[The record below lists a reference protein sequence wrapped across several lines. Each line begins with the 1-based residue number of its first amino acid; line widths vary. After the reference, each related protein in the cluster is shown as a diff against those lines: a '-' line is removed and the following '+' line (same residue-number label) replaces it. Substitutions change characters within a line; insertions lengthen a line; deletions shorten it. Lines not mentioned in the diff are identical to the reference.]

1 VPLFSQGGGSA
12 VLTRILISFAR
23 LFPQLSYVQGMSSLA
38 ATVLIANAGKGK
50 AAPFLSSS
58 SSSSSL
64 VDQSMSATQHSSDG
78 KMMMMTTI
86 EHDVEVDTF
95 WTFAALVM
103 NRLSGYFEEGMSA
116 LLEDTARLQL
126 CLQSSSSSSSSSS
139 SRTETLS
146 NILKEIDFDWLLL
159 TPDWFLQVFCSESC
173 DSLVTLHIW
182 DLLMFLHESEPIMVS
197 ASGGGSGVSG
207 GIVETTNNNGGG
219 GGRRSVSRRSTQ
231 VVQKSTVLPSSTP
244 SLPSSSSSSHP
255 IGRVTMI
262 WVVVGLMSKFQN
274 KYIEFHE
281 TDKNGLSVEKCCE
294 GFRSDLLS
302 IKSLSEISM
311 IISLDQVIAL
321 YKSVSSATTTTTTTA
336 LPSSSLSRRSKLS
349 KSPSA
354 NLSRSAARKK
364 AAEKAAEDRVVVARA
379 NTGFFKMNFM

>member
-1 VPLFSQGGGSA
+1 
-12 VLTRILISFAR
+12 
-23 LFPQLSYVQGMSSLA
+23 
-38 ATVLIANAGKGK
+38 
-50 AAPFLSSS
+50 
-58 SSSSSL
+58 
-64 VDQSMSATQHSSDG
+64 MSANPHSSDN
-78 KMMMMTTI
+78 KMMTI

-126 CLQSSSSSSSSSS
+126 CLQSSSS

-197 ASGGGSGVSG
+197 AGGSGVGG

-321 YKSVSSATTTTTTTA
+321 YKSVSSATTTTTA